1 MKTTKKNRVIYTLKN
16 QNPSHQ
22 TDYFASEID
31 LSVLILFVIGEYDEE
46 RVAPLD
52 RRGSPEGEV
61 TSLRCA
67 RLTYDSLSAA
77 RTHHVML
84 DLTSTNCTVNFASC
98 S

>member
-1 MKTTKKNRVIYTLKN
+1 MILHITRIENDKKKNHVIDTLKN

-61 TSLRCA
+61 TSLNA
-67 RLTYDSLSAA
+67 HDSLI
-77 RTHHVML
+77 THCQRQGSI
-84 DLTSTNCTVNFASC
+84 T
-98 S
+98 